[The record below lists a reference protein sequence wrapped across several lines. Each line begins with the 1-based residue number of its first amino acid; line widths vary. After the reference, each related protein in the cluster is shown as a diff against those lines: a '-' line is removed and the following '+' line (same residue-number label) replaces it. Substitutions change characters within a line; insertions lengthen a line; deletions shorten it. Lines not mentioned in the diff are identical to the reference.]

1 MLSCKEVAERA
12 SALVDGEV
20 SAWEAMQLKV
30 HMAMCKGCGRFV
42 DQIRTTDELTA
53 AAAADDMSS
62 EADDDR
68 ISAILAQL
76 DEARH
81 QGG

>member
-1 MLSCKEVAERA
+1 MMSCKEVAERA

-30 HMAMCKGCGRFV
+30 HLAMCKGCGRFV
-42 DQIRTTDELTA
+42 DQIRTTDELVDA
-53 AAAADDMSS
+53 AASDDMMS
-62 EADDDR
+62 EADDSR
-68 ISAILAQL
+68 INAILAELHRSGQ
-76 DEARH
+76 

>member
-1 MLSCKEVAERA
+1 MMSCKEVAEKA
-12 SALVDGEV
+12 NAMVDGEV

-30 HMAMCKGCGRFV
+30 HLAMCKGCGRFV

-53 AAAADDMSS
+53 AAALDDMMS
-62 EADDDR
+62 EADDGR
-68 ISAILAQL
+68 INAILAEL
-76 DEARH
+76 NEARH

>member
-1 MLSCKEVAERA
+1 MMSCKEVAEKA
-12 SALVDGEV
+12 NAMVDGEV

-30 HMAMCKGCGRFV
+30 HLAMCKGCGRFV

-53 AAAADDMSS
+53 AAALDDMMS
-62 EADDDR
+62 EADDGR
-68 ISAILAQL
+68 INAILAELNQ
-76 DEARH
+76 ARH

>member
-1 MLSCKEVAERA
+1 MSCKEVAEKA
-12 SALVDGEV
+12 NAMVDGEV

-30 HMAMCKGCGRFV
+30 HLAMCKGCGRFV

-53 AAAADDMSS
+53 AAALDDMMS
-62 EADDDR
+62 EADDGR
-68 ISAILAQL
+68 INAILAELNQ
-76 DEARH
+76 ARH

>member
-1 MLSCKEVAERA
+1 MMSCKEVAEKA

-30 HMAMCKGCGRFV
+30 HLAMCKGCGRFV

-53 AAAADDMSS
+53 AAASDDMMS
-62 EADDDR
+62 EADDSR
-68 ISAILAQL
+68 INAILAELNQSGQ
-76 DEARH
+76 

>member
-1 MLSCKEVAERA
+1 MMSCKEVAERA

-30 HMAMCKGCGRFV
+30 HLAMCKGCGRFV
-42 DQIRTTDELTA
+42 DQIRTTDELVDA
-53 AAAADDMSS
+53 AASDDMMS
-62 EADDDR
+62 EADDSR
-68 ISAILAQL
+68 INAILAELHQSGQ
-76 DEARH
+76 